1 MSSGPE
7 RPGTTRF
14 IAGDLMPTYTAPL
27 EDFRFLYH
35 DYLDLE
41 PCKPLAS
48 MAEASPD
55 VIDAVLEE
63 AARIAQEVLQ
73 PINATGDQ
81 QGCRYEDHCVT
92 LPDGFDAAYRQY
104 TEAGWTG
111 LTTDPEYGGQG
122 LPSFVGLALSEMINA
137 ANPSFSAYPGLT
149 HGAYEVLH
157 AYGTDRQKQTFLP
170 PMVEGR
176 WSGTMNL
183 TEPQCGTD
191 LGLIRTRAEPTD
203 DGRYRISGTKIWI
216 SAGEHDL
223 CENIVHLVLARLPDA
238 PEGTRGISLF
248 VVPKFLVEDDGSL
261 GERNGVR
268 CMGLDHKMGIKASAT
283 CEMQYDGAIGELVGE
298 PHRGLAAMFT
308 MMNAARLVTGIQ
320 GLGMA
325 DVALQNAQSF
335 ALERL
340 QGRSLDGAKQPDQ
353 PADPII
359 VHPDVRRMLMIGKAS
374 VEGARAL
381 GLYTG
386 VQLELE
392 HHHPDAEVREAAGHW
407 VALMTPIIK
416 AYFTDIGSEVTNLA
430 MQVHGGAGFIVDT
443 GVEQFV
449 RDVRIT
455 QIYEGTNGVQAL
467 DLVGRKLIA
476 NEGRTLATFFQHAAA
491 LLESIGDDA
500 DMAEF
505 TQPLAES
512 LERLQGL
519 SQWLYGEMARD
530 PLEAGAASSDYLR
543 LFALTAMAFVWT
555 GQARAARHALASGA
569 GRKAFLE
576 AKLDTAR
583 FFFARMLPDCLS
595 LEAKIRA
602 GAGTLM
608 ALDAEQF
615 RIG

>member
-1 MSSGPE
+1 
-7 RPGTTRF
+7 
-14 IAGDLMPTYTAPL
+14 MPTYSAPL

-35 DYLDLE
+35 EYLDLE
-41 PCKPLAS
+41 PCRSLPS
-48 MAEASPD
+48 MAEASSD
-55 VIDAVLEE
+55 LIDAVLDE
-63 AARIAQEVLQ
+63 AARLAQEVLQ
-73 PINATGDQ
+73 PINAVGDIE
-81 QGCRYEDHCVT
+81 GCRYQDHCVT
-92 LPDGFDAAYRQY
+92 LPEGFGAAYKQY
-104 TEAGWTG
+104 IENGWTG
-111 LTTDPEYGGQG
+111 LTTDPDYGGQG
-122 LPSFVGLALSEMINA
+122 LPSFLGLALSEMINA

-157 AYGTDRQKQTFLP
+157 AYGTDDQKRRFLP

-203 DGRYRISGTKIWI
+203 DGRYRITGTKIWI

-238 PEGTRGISLF
+238 PAGTRGISLF
-248 VVPKFLVEDDGSL
+248 VVPKFHVGEDGSL

-268 CMGLDHKMGIKASAT
+268 CMGLDHKMGMKASAT

-298 PHRGLAAMFT
+298 QHRGLAAMFT

-325 DVALQNAQSF
+325 DVALQNAQRF

-340 QGRSLDGAKQPDQ
+340 QGRSLDGARHPDK

-359 VHPDVRRMLMIGKAS
+359 VHPDVRRMLMIGRAS

-392 HHHPDAEVREAAGHW
+392 HHHADAEVRENAGHW

-416 AYFTDIGSEVTNLA
+416 ACFTDIGSDVANLA
-430 MQVHGGAGFIVDT
+430 MQVHGGAGYIVDT

-467 DLVGRKLIA
+467 DLVGRKLVA
-476 NEGRTLATFFQHAAA
+476 HQGRTLAAFFQHAAG
-491 LLESIGDDA
+491 LLDSIGDEEG
-500 DMAEF
+500 MSEF
-505 TQPLAES
+505 ATPLAES
-512 LERLQGL
+512 LERLQAT
-519 SQWLYGEMARD
+519 SKWLYGEMTRD

-543 LFALTAMAFVWT
+543 LFALTALAFSWT
-555 GQARAARHALASGA
+555 GQAFAARRALAA
-569 GRKAFLE
+569 GRGRPAFLE
-576 AKLDTAR
+576 AKLATAR
-583 FFFARMLPDCLS
+583 FFFARMLPETLGLD
-595 LEAKIRA
+595 AKVRA
-602 GAGTLM
+602 GGATLM

-615 RIG
+615 RPD

>member
-1 MSSGPE
+1 
-7 RPGTTRF
+7 
-14 IAGDLMPTYTAPL
+14 MPTYSAPL

-35 DYLDLE
+35 EYLDLE
-41 PCKPLAS
+41 PCKPLAT
-48 MAEASPD
+48 MADASPD
-55 VIDAVLEE
+55 VIDAVLDE
-63 AARIAQEVLQ
+63 AARLAQEVLQ
-73 PINATGDQ
+73 PINAVGDLE
-81 QGCRYEDHCVT
+81 GCRYEASDASVV
-92 LPDGFDAAYRQY
+92 LPEGFRTAYEQY
-104 TEAGWTG
+104 IGNGWTG

-157 AYGTDRQKQTFLP
+157 AYGTDQQKRRFLP

-191 LGLIRTRAEPTD
+191 LGLIRTKAEPTG
-203 DGRYRISGTKIWI
+203 DGRYRITGTKIWI

-223 CENIVHLVLARLPDA
+223 CDNIVHLVLARLPDA
-238 PEGTRGISLF
+238 PSGTRGISLF
-248 VVPKFLVEDDGSL
+248 VVPKFQVDTDGSV
-261 GERNGVR
+261 GERNAVK
-268 CMGLDHKMGIKASAT
+268 CMGLDHKMGMKASAT

-298 PHRGLAAMFT
+298 ENRGLAAMFT

-325 DVALQNAQSF
+325 DVAQQNAQRF
-335 ALERL
+335 ALDRL
-340 QGRSLDGAKQPDQ
+340 QGRSLDGPKHPDKS
-353 PADPII
+353 ADPII

-386 VQLELE
+386 VQMELE
-392 HHHPDAEVREAAGHW
+392 HHHPEAEVRENAGHW

-416 AYFTDIGSEVTNLA
+416 AYFTDIGSEVSNLA
-430 MQVHGGAGFIVDT
+430 MQVHGGAGYIVDT

-476 NEGRTLATFFQHAAA
+476 HEGRTLAAFFQHASR
-491 LLESIGDDA
+491 LLDSIGDDA

-505 TQPLAES
+505 SRPFAEA
-512 LERLQGL
+512 LQRLQET
-519 SQWLYGEMARD
+519 SKWLYGEMARD

-555 GQARAARHALASGA
+555 GQAHAARRALEG
-569 GRKAFLE
+569 GRGRARFHDE
-576 AKLDTAR
+576 KLATAR
-583 FFFARMLPDCLS
+583 FFFARMLPDTVALD
-595 LEAKIRA
+595 AKIRA
-602 GAGTLM
+602 GAATLM

-615 RIG
+615 RAD